1 MIMTKAMEAAI
12 HKYQVN
18 GGHWFDRDTMEFW
31 GSSVVS
37 DLIDEK
43 YFISREDNFNR
54 TRKLFSIRE
63 FSDGFRNVETVT
75 GFQEYTTKANAEIA
89 LEVYLRFDELYK
101 AAGFR
106 EREVLNNAEKIVPFE
121 APKPHDC
128 YTIIDTKGNLCT
140 YDFSSKTF
148 IN

>member
-1 MIMTKAMEAAI
+1 MIMTEAI
-12 HKYQVN
+12 HKYQAN

-31 GSSVVS
+31 GSS
-37 DLIDEK
+37 
-43 YFISREDNFNR
+43 
-54 TRKLFSIRE
+54 
-63 FSDGFRNVETVT
+63 
-75 GFQEYTTKANAEIA
+75 ANAELA
-89 LEVYLRFDELYK
+89 LKVYLRFNELYK
-101 AAGFR
+101 GAGFR

-128 YTIIDTKGNLCT
+128 YTIIDTKGNSCT